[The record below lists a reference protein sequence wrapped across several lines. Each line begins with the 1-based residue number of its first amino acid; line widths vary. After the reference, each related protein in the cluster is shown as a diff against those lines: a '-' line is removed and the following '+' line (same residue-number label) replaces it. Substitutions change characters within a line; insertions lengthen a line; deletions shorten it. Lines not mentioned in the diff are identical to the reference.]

1 MLPAGFRRS
10 LEAPLLFMDLLAL
23 PRPLTFAIFALVP
36 VDTRLRCSEVNR
48 AWRAVLADTTLWAC
62 LSLSVSSGLA
72 RFSLPLLRAAVSKAG
87 GQLRAPDVTGQRAG
101 GTYHLHRILLDQYH
115 RLLPEVVAANTVTLT
130 KLCLDTDFFWPAN
143 VVRGLIEAAPALQLL
158 ETSAEVTR
166 DSQVARAML
175 RNEPPFQALR
185 LRSLCVIRDLD
196 TVADV
201 VAFCLD
207 VRCHASLERL
217 VLDFA
222 VLDTVAAMGAVVDAC
237 IALRLHTLLLW
248 ECRVAPTT
256 LPELT
261 RLVAAGV
268 VRDFGV
274 HSDHIEIMFDE
285 AHESTRLFVAAV
297 RASALTRL
305 RLEGLEDLPAS
316 VEEASTFINARRK

>member
-130 KLCLDTDFFWPAN
+130 KLCLDTFFFWPAN
-143 VVRGLIEAAPALQLL
+143 VVRVLLEAAPALQLL

-185 LRSLCVIRDLD
+185 LLSLCLIRCLD

-207 VRCHASLERL
+207 VRCHALLERL
-217 VLDFA
+217 ALDYA
-222 VLDTVAAMGAVVDAC
+222 ALDTAAAMGAVVDAC
-237 IALRLHTLLLW
+237 IALRLRSLLLW
-248 ECRVAPTT
+248 ECRVAPVT

-261 RLVAAGV
+261 RLIAAGMLRELT
-268 VRDFGV
+268 VRDHGV
-274 HSDHIEIMFDE
+274 EMFDE

-297 RASALTRL
+297 RTSAMTM
-305 RLEGLEDLPAS
+305 LELNGFGVLPAS
-316 VEEASTFINARRK
+316 VVDAAALINAPEQ